1 MVSTVAG
8 FVETRFRGE
17 KEKKGAEVEI
27 QPNKPTTIS
36 WSSSLSVAA
45 VVGWW
50 LTQLLLLQGAVAYLF
65 NFFFA
70 LSFRLVFPAPNKW
83 GGGGGSCFNIL
94 SETAAAAVV

>member
-17 KEKKGAEVEI
+17 KKSAEVEI

-36 WSSSLSVAA
+36 WSSMSVAA
-45 VVGWW
+45 VVAGW
-50 LTQLLLLQGAVAYLF
+50 LVADTAASSARGCSVSVLLFSLV
-65 NFFFA
+65 
-70 LSFRLVFPAPNKW
+70 SFSFPRTAQM
-83 GGGGGSCFNIL
+83 GGSCFNIL

>member
-8 FVETRFRGE
+8 FVEIRFRGE
-17 KEKKGAEVEI
+17 KKKKGAEVEI

-36 WSSSLSVAA
+36 WSSLSVAA

-65 NFFFA
+65 NSFFRS
-70 LSFRLVFPAPNKW
+70 LVSFSFPRTAQI
-83 GGGGGSCFNIL
+83 GGFL
-94 SETAAAAVV
+94 F